1 MSSVVMAVSVQ
12 CWVQLGILFYR
23 ELLHTV
29 FCRVIK
35 MLLCNLDDSGK
46 FHLKRL
52 ACDKVDL

>member
-1 MSSVVMAVSVQ
+1 MLGT
-12 CWVQLGILFYR
+12 LGILLYK
-23 ELLHTV
+23 ELLRTV

>member
-1 MSSVVMAVSVQ
+1 MLGT
-12 CWVQLGILFYR
+12 LGILLYR
-23 ELLHTV
+23 ELLRTV

-46 FHLKRL
+46 LHPQRL

>member
-1 MSSVVMAVSVQ
+1 MLGT
-12 CWVQLGILFYR
+12 LGILLYR
-23 ELLHTV
+23 ELLHTL